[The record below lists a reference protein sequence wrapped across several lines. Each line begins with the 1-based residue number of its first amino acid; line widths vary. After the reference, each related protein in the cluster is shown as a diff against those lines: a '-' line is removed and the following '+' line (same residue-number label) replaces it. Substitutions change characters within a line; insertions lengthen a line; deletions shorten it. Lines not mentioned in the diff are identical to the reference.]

1 MHDDSDLNVND
12 LMARVHEQVLRR
24 DEAFFSTTLH
34 APGQTYVYASELD
47 AASIEALL
55 HNARRMAYIRTVWP
69 RRLWVFPFSASKW
82 LRRAMLKL
90 FAFFFNDQRH
100 VNFALIEAVRQ
111 QLQITK
117 EVHALVASQQSEL
130 RLLAD
135 RLEQIERA
143 NAK

>member
-1 MHDDSDLNVND
+1 MHDDSELNVDD

-24 DEAFFSTTLH
+24 DEKFSSEMLR
-34 APGQTYVYASELD
+34 ADRTYIYASELD
-47 AASIEALL
+47 AASVEALL
-55 HNARRMAYIRTVWP
+55 HNARKMANVRTAWP
-69 RRLWVFPFSASKW
+69 PRLWIFPFSLSRW
-82 LRRAMLKL
+82 LRRAALRL
-90 FAFFFNDQRH
+90 FAFLFNDQRH

-117 EVHALVASQQSEL
+117 EIHALVASQQSEL

-143 NAK
+143 DAK